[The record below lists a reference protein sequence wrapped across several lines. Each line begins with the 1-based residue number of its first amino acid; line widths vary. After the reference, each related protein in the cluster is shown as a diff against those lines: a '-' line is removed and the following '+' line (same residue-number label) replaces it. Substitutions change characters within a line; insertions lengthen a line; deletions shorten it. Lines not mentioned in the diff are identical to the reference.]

1 MSSPEVVPS
10 PLIPSKSNTR
20 RGEMLV
26 LGHDVTT
33 QPAEAKITREKMVVP
48 FGSALY

>member
-1 MSSPEVVPS
+1 M
-10 PLIPSKSNTR
+10 R

-33 QPAEAKITREKMVVP
+33 QPTEQAKITREKMGVP
-48 FGSALY
+48 FGFALY